1 MFSYFSVM
9 NVSLL
14 FRVFVALVIT
24 VFILCLKYDTSKLI
38 PSTKPISSEIVTTN
52 FKRSPFPIQQEASV
66 SPVTPD
72 SCRQPIQHVY
82 YLKNHKAGSSTL
94 FAIMAEYCRSHQL
107 LALLPIFEHI
117 NQQTPLQPQKQLLLH
132 PGVQHYDMVF
142 NHHVYDPAIFNYLHK
157 DTFKFTMIREPFKH
171 FVSAFTYFKD
181 TAKQE
186 YLIKLNRYKDPITAF
201 LKNPVTFEAK
211 GFVSYTNNRQSVDL
225 GYDIRKYSFS
235 NESYISRFINQTE
248 ERFDLIL
255 ITEYFMESV
264 VLLKRALNWCTE
276 DTLFYAKNVH
286 AKSKRV
292 LANMTEWHRERHRT
306 FSQPDIK
313 LYQHFLSLFK
323 QKMSRAIGLQE
334 EISELKI
341 ILGKV
346 RNFCSKTDTE
356 ASPEVLE
363 IPSGRWSDRIS
374 IRKSK
379 CEWLK
384 LEELSVT
391 HRLQHLQMRKLGVVK
406 HPK

>member
-1 MFSYFSVM
+1 MSG
-9 NVSLL
+9 
-14 FRVFVALVIT
+14 
-24 VFILCLKYDTSKLI
+24 
-38 PSTKPISSEIVTTN
+38 
-52 FKRSPFPIQQEASV
+52 FKQSPFPKQPEASV
-66 SPVTPD
+66 GPVTPD
-72 SCRQPIQHVY
+72 SWPLSPGGRQPIQHVY

-107 LALLPIFEHI
+107 LALLPIHVHI
-117 NQQTPLQPQKQLLLH
+117 NQRTPMKPQQQLMLH
-132 PGVQHYDMVF
+132 PSVKHYDMVF
-142 NHHVYDPAIFNYLHK
+142 NHHVYDPVIFNYLHK

-181 TAKQE
+181 TGKME
-186 YLIKLNRYKDPITAF
+186 YLVQLNRYKDPITAF
-201 LKNPVTFEAK
+201 LENPDTFEAK
-211 GFVSYTNNRQSVDL
+211 GFESYTNNRQSVDL

-235 NESYISRFINQTE
+235 NESYVSHFIKKTE

-255 ITEYFMESV
+255 ITEYFMESI
-264 VLLKRALNWCTE
+264 VLLKRALNWDTE
-276 DTLFYAKNVH
+276 DILYYVKNVH
-286 AKSKRV
+286 AESKTV